1 MDSVIRGIAIYLIL
15 LAMTRLS
22 GRRTLAQTTPFDF
35 VLLLIIAETTQQ
47 ALLGDD
53 FSIVNAAVLMV
64 TLVTVDVILSFAK
77 LQSARLATW
86 LDGTPTVLMS
96 RGKLDTD
103 ALRRARVSVT
113 DILEAARV
121 QHGLAKLDQIEAAV
135 LEISGAI
142 SIMPRKEQE

>member
-1 MDSVIRGIAIYLIL
+1 MDSVIRGIAIYLVL

-53 FSIVNAAVLMV
+53 FSIVNAVVLMI

-77 LQSARLATW
+77 MRSARLALW

-96 RGKLDTD
+96 RGEIDRE
-103 ALRRARVSVT
+103 ALTRARVSPA

-121 QHGLAKLDQIEAAV
+121 QHGLATLREIDAAV

-142 SIMPRKEQE
+142 SIIPRK